1 MLIIFEKFF
10 WFIYFKI
17 YTLCFISDYVT
28 KVLLVD
34 LSFLFPSCL
43 SPFFFEEISQNLSF
57 NSSAEIFC
65 LHCSTELLWSCFQF
79 YQISYFDLIIAS
91 VPYVSL
97 WEVSLCVL
105 EVGFLLSVLCL
116 CALFLWVEAGF
127 LFSVLCL
134 CALFLWVP
142 PLFTLS
148 LLPFVVLNDSFTSL
162 VADNLFKWA

>member
-43 SPFFFEEISQNLSF
+43 SPPPFFLGNFPKLIFQLLCWIFLSSMF
-57 NSSAEIFC
+57 HLTFMILFPVTRYHI
-65 LHCSTELLWSCFQF
+65 LTSCMP
-79 YQISYFDLIIAS
+79 S

-97 WEVSLCVL
+97 WEVSVCVL

-116 CALFLWVEAGF
+116 CALFLWA
-127 LFSVLCL
+127 
-134 CALFLWVP
+134 P
-142 PLFTLS
+142 PLFY
-148 LLPFVVLNDSFTSL
+148 FVFAPICHV
-162 VADNLFKWA
+162 KWFLHISGGW